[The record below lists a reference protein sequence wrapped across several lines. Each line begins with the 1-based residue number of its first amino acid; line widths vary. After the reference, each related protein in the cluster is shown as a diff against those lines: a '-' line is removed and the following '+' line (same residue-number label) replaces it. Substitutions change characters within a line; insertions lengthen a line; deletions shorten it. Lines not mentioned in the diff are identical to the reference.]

1 MMDTFTILS
10 STSHAVTSTAY
21 TFQPD
26 LGVADPNPL
35 NDPKPWLVRVFSDVN
50 ICIRTD
56 GQAAS
61 QSDFPIAAGREGEL
75 INLPSGGLISVV
87 SQAGE
92 ADGTVFFSRVK
103 RQ

>member
-1 MMDTFTILS
+1 MMDAFTILS
-10 STSHAVTSTAY
+10 STSHAVSSTPY

-26 LGVADPNPL
+26 LGIADPNPL

-61 QSDFPIAAGREGEL
+61 QSDFPIAGGLHGEL
-75 INLPSGGLISVV
+75 INLPAFGSISVV
-87 SQAGE
+87 KQTGE
-92 ADGTVFFSRVK
+92 GDGVAWFSHIK

>member
-1 MMDTFTILS
+1 MSAFTILS

-26 LGVADPNPL
+26 LGIADPNSL
-35 NDPKPWLVRVFSDVN
+35 NDPKPWLVRVWSDVN
-50 ICIRTD
+50 ICLRAD

-75 INLPSGGLISVV
+75 INLPPGGSLSVV
-87 SQAGE
+87 TQAGQS
-92 ADGTVFFSRVK
+92 DGTVFFSHVK